1 MADDSLE
8 RMYQL
13 VEEGRTDTALD
24 VLFDHIDDML
34 CNGEFQ
40 KCDDGIQQIDL
51 ERLDTNL
58 LVGVLSITLAAREK
72 LTRRAQVVQAIRK
85 RLEILA
91 PGRVEPLTEG
101 LE

>member
-1 MADDSLE
+1 MSDPLE
-8 RMYQL
+8 PMYQP
-13 VEEGRTDTALD
+13 VEEGRTARALD

-34 CNGEFQ
+34 CDGEFQ
-40 KCDDGIQQIDL
+40 RCDEVIQHIDL
-51 ERLDTNL
+51 ERLNTSL

-72 LTRRAQVVQAIRK
+72 LNHRRQVVEAIRK

-91 PGRVEPLTEG
+91 PGRVEPLMQG